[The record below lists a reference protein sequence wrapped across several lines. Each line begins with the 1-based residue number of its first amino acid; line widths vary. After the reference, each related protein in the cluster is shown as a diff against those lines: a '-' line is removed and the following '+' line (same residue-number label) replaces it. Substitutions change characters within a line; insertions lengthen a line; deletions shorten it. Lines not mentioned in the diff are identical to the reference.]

1 MPTCTYM
8 HASCL
13 SDAVNGFPQTGVV
26 YWRCFQIGAL
36 IQRSWYINLCFLVPT
51 FPQGPLPFFYSW
63 FPSPSLWTQTRSL
76 FFLLSASLS
85 VFLSLSLTLTPTY
98 TSPLCPVSKRGT
110 VWAFRRTLKWD
121 MARTSED
128 PDTLN
133 EAYLIYKW
141 AESVAGGGG
150 GGKCFQRHT
159 RPQGPPLVPWPL
171 LHGTNH
177 CTGEDRSRRIEG

>member
-1 MPTCTYM
+1 M
-8 HASCL
+8 L
-13 SDAVNGFPQTGVV
+13 SN
-26 YWRCFQIGAL
+26 
-36 IQRSWYINLCFLVPT
+36 RSFNSAQLVHK
-51 FPQGPLPFFYSW
+51 PLFFGSH
-63 FPSPSLWTQTRSL
+63 FPSGTPSILLFLISL
-76 FFLLSASLS
+76 SFSLNPNSFPFFLLSASLS

-121 MARTSED
+121 IARTSED

-150 GGKCFQRHT
+150 GGEVFPEAHKAT
-159 RPQGPPLVPWPL
+159 RSSISTLTPASWDQPL
-171 LHGTNH
+171 H
-177 CTGEDRSRRIEG
+177 RRRQE